1 MATTMEIP
9 AGCSPVATR
18 LTPGRRRGAW
28 LGAALLASVLAGPI
42 GGAQAALFS
51 DDEARQAILDLR
63 KRVDEQN
70 TQQRQQQ
77 AELAEQVNQLRRSLL
92 DLNTQLE
99 QLRAEMA
106 RLRGQD
112 EQLAREVSEL
122 QRKTRDVEQGVDERM
137 RRIEP
142 QKVTVDGKEF
152 LVEPDEKRLFDA
164 AMESVRKA
172 DFAGAAQGF
181 SAFLRRYPASGYGPT
196 AQFWLGNAHYGK
208 RDYKDA
214 IAAFRGLISSSP
226 DSPRIPEALLSIA
239 NCQAELK
246 DNKAA
251 RKTLDDLIKA
261 YPASEAA
268 QAAKERMLS
277 LK

>member
-1 MATTMEIP
+1 MKKASWSL
-9 AGCSPVATR
+9 GSGSR
-18 LTPGRRRGAW
+18 
-28 LGAALLASVLAGPI
+28 LGAALLALSAALAGPS
-42 GGAQAALFS
+42 AHAAIFG
-51 DDEARQAILDLR
+51 DDEARQAILELR
-63 KRVDEQN
+63 KRVDDANEAQRLRQVELGEQIG
-70 TQQRQQQ
+70 
-77 AELAEQVNQLRRSLL
+77 QLRRSLL
-92 DLNTQLE
+92 ELNSQIE

-106 RLRGQD
+106 RMRGQD

-122 QRKTRDVEQGVDERM
+122 QRKQRDVEQGVDERI

-142 QKVTVDGKEF
+142 QKVSVDGKEF
-152 LVEPDEKRLFDA
+152 LADPDEKRLFDT

-172 DFAGAAQGF
+172 DFAAAAQGF
-181 SAFLRRYPASGYGPT
+181 GGFLRRYPTSGYGPT

-208 RDYKDA
+208 RDYKEA
-214 IAAFRGLISSSP
+214 IAAFRSLIATAP
-226 DSPRIPEALLSIA
+226 ENARVPEALLSIA

-251 RKTLDDLIKA
+251 RKTLDELIKA

-268 QAAKERMLS
+268 QAARERMLS